1 MGGAYELQNDNRRGM
16 LLYVCYFCKP
26 KQQKQKKTNT
36 EKNEKKIFIFS
47 TLIFTSHRN
56 EPNEKNIYHQHRD
69 THTQKPNIFWVTKY
83 PPLKKKK
90 KNTGKQPTEK
100 INIKKTFLVKSISLL
115 SKQTKQKCGGS
126 SGGTLNE

>member
-90 KNTGKQPTEK
+90 KKYRKTTDRKNKHKKNIFGKKYFPFE
-100 INIKKTFLVKSISLL
+100 
-115 SKQTKQKCGGS
+115 QTDKA
-126 SGGTLNE
+126 EMRW